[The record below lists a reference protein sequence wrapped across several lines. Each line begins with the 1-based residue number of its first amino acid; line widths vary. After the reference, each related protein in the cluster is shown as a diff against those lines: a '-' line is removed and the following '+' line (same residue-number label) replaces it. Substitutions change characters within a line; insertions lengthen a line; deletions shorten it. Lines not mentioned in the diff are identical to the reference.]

1 MSPTNGFVGNYSH
14 TREGTTAT
22 YQCNDGFRPS
32 TKMTAVCTNASLW
45 VPAPEEQ
52 NCVLVTGIHTSTFLI
67 RIIINIF
74 TVSSY
79 RFIKSY

>member
-14 TREGTTAT
+14 TREGATAA

-32 TKMTAVCTNASLW
+32 MEMTAVCTNISLW

-52 NCVLVTGIHTSTFLI
+52 NCVLVTGTYWYMYSL
-67 RIIINIF
+67 
-74 TVSSY
+74 
-79 RFIKSY
+79 